1 MNDDTDIYT
10 AFLLKENKEIK
21 IENAK
26 LKYELDNERK
36 ILDNCRIELTFT
48 DKQCDK
54 LKKELSEAKAEALI
68 LGKAFQIFC
77 EGMYGDVDFAGKA
90 HLILTLKKY
99 YLKEARRI
107 K

>member
-68 LGKAFQIFC
+68 FERALTDACIVIDIYQLSKGKNEELKDI
-77 EGMYGDVDFAGKA
+77 KKR
-90 HLILTLKKY
+90 LIE
-99 YLKEARRI
+99 EAS